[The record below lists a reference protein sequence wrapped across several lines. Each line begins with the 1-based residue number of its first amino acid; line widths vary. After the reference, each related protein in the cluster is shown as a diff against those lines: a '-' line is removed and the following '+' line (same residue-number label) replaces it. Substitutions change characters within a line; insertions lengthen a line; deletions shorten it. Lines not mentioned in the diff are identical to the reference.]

1 MTRSLSFAALLA
13 FAPLLAAQAVPAP
26 APATLQIAAVETPIL
41 LPADAGTISSSLPDA
56 PSAVATAAPAPD
68 APAFAAPAFD
78 FGQAPSG
85 VGVGP
90 VAPRFATIILPG
102 QTSVPLHG
110 MEKVVYGLHD
120 SFNLTQL
127 IGVTVSAGWSH
138 LIDSQPHYG
147 TNMEA
152 FGKREGAAALR
163 STVQTMATDALF
175 SPMFHDD
182 PRYYALGDGHRFVN
196 RVFYAASR
204 VVVTRSS
211 YSMKNKVNVPLL
223 LGYGATAGL
232 NNVYYPDQDR
242 GASNTMQNWGTSLVG
257 AALGFEVSE
266 FLDDALKLVHIRK

>member
-1 MTRSLSFAALLA
+1 MTRTLSFAALLA
-13 FAPLLAAQAVPAP
+13 FAPVLAAQAIPVSLAAP
-26 APATLQIAAVETPIL
+26 LQVASVETPFL
-41 LPADAGTISSSLPDA
+41 QPTDVGTPSSSLPDA
-56 PSAVATAAPAPD
+56 PSAVAAGIADAAAPAI
-68 APAFAAPAFD
+68 D

-90 VAPRFATIILPG
+90 VAPRFSTIILPG
-102 QTSVPLHG
+102 QKSVPLHG

-127 IGVTVSAGWSH
+127 AGITISAGWSQ

-147 TNMEA
+147 RDAEA

-182 PRYYALGDGHRFVN
+182 PRYYALGDDHGFVT

-211 YSMKNKVNVPLL
+211 YSMKNRINVPLL
-223 LGYGATAGL
+223 LGYGAAAGL

-242 GASNTMQNWGTSLVG
+242 GAKNTMQNWGTSLVG

-266 FLDDALKLVHIRK
+266 FLDDALKIVHLRKD